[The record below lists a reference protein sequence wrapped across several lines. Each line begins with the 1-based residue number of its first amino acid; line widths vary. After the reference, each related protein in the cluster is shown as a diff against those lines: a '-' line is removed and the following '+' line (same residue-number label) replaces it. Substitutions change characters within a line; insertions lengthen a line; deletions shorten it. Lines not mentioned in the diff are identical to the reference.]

1 MLSTPG
7 KLVVER
13 LTGTSVLT
21 LRGEHD
27 VTTAPSLGAE
37 LEAVS
42 GTNVVVDL
50 AEVGFIDSSIIGAG
64 FRGLRAARDGEDRDL
79 VVCVPPSFARRLF
92 DQAGLSD
99 AVLVFDSRDDA
110 VEHFDPD

>member
-1 MLSTPG
+1 
-7 KLVVER
+7 
-13 LTGTSVLT
+13 VLT

-50 AEVGFIDSSIIGAG
+50 AEVGFIDSSIIGAV

-79 VVCVPPSFARRLF
+79 VVCAPPGSFARRLF